1 MAESEKQ
8 MSQSDVTFRLFELIT
23 DMTFEEQLAMLE
35 ELEKKKT
42 RRTRRHKRRDTS
54 LTVYYATHD
63 RAYRD
68 TIQNISPTGVFI
80 ETREPFDIDQ
90 EILLNFTPSRNADPI
105 KVRGKVVRITDEGI
119 GVKFVR
125 PARKDRPS

>member
-1 MAESEKQ
+1 MAETKKQ
-8 MSQSDVTFRLFELIT
+8 ISQTDVTFRLFELIT
-23 DMTFEEQLAMLE
+23 DLTFEEQVAMLE
-35 ELEKKKT
+35 ELERKQT
-42 RRTRRHKRRDTS
+42 RHTRRHKRRDTS

-80 ETREPFDIDQ
+80 ETREPFNVGQ
-90 EILLNFTPSRNADPI
+90 EILLNFTPARNAEPI
-105 KVRGKVVRITDEGI
+105 KVRGKVVRITDDGI

-125 PARKDRPS
+125 PVAKESSP

>member
-1 MAESEKQ
+1 MAETKQ
-8 MSQSDVTFRLFELIT
+8 QISQTDVTFRLFELIT
-23 DMTFEEQLAMLE
+23 DMTFEEQVAMLE

-42 RRTRRHKRRDTS
+42 RRTRRHKRRETN

-68 TIQNISPTGVFI
+68 IIQNISPTGVFI
-80 ETREPFDIDQ
+80 ETREPFAVGQ
-90 EILLNFTPSRNADPI
+90 EILLSFTPSRNADAI
-105 KVRGKVVRITDEGI
+105 KVRGKVVRVSDAGI

-125 PARKDRPS
+125 PASKDRAA